1 MKKIICAV
9 IAALS
14 FSAHAGPVEDY
25 KQALQDA
32 MESGNSDE
40 YRRLV
45 EQGVPVNV
53 PPPEKVKAAPAPAP
67 RVSNAG
73 RYYNDSNTRRSYSER
88 PIYQTEA
95 DVELEDAAN
104 ERRRLD
110 LDRVTDEADYQEQS
124 LRKAEIAAR
133 KAELQSQQNQRNYQ
147 AVQDLNRARYKAS
160 REAAGDNVRADR
172 SPIVGVTGGGSG
184 GGDSTTVCTNNGAF
198 TGSRQQYYSGTEVC
212 RTKSRSSSKPSY
224 TGADGT
230 LYYWS
235 SSMKAYCYLNELGN
249 ERCI

>member
-1 MKKIICAV
+1 MKKIICAA

-14 FSAHAGPVEDY
+14 FSAIAGPVEDY

-32 MESGNSDE
+32 MESGNSEE

-45 EQGVPVNV
+45 LQGPPADVPQPAKPN
-53 PPPEKVKAAPAPAP
+53 AAPTP

-73 RYYNDSNTRRSYSER
+73 RYYNDSNTRNSYSER
-88 PIYQTEA
+88 PIYQNEA
-95 DVELEDAAN
+95 DVQLESAAN

-110 LDRVTDEADYQEQS
+110 LDRVTDEADYDEQS

-133 KAELQSQQNQRNYQ
+133 KAELASQQNSRNHQ
-147 AVQDLNRARYKAS
+147 ALQDLNRAKYKAA
-160 REAAGDNVRADR
+160 REAAGDQVRSDR
-172 SPIVGVTGGGSG
+172 SPIVGMVGVGQG
-184 GGDSTTVCTNNGAF
+184 GGDSTTVCTSNGAI
-198 TGSRQQYYSGTEVC
+198 TGGRQQYYSGTEVC

-224 TGADGT
+224 KGADGT